1 MKKVVPMT
9 VALAVLAF
17 AATASSQSKAPSLI
31 VRGGLGHLV
40 MPGDRAIVR
49 YSVYSGSKAVRGS
62 LYVRNDL
69 QKSFTRLPLTRVNN
83 YQVRV
88 PNRLIRGR
96 RLVYYAA
103 IRDPRSRRALR
114 LPAHGVATTWILE
127 KPAVVKLGAH
137 QFGKTKAPE
146 AVVARA
152 SADQVGIEPPTP
164 GQLPG
169 FGPQTFLVGKD
180 GSIWLHDSLNSRLL
194 IWEAGHPETIARTV
208 KFPFV
213 AYDNDVAFGP
223 NGSIYVTRVLKNPPK
238 KDRLVLDRLDPS
250 GAVIWQRP
258 LGGEYFGESTFVL
271 GANSPLRIGSDGTL
285 YILAFMGLPGDE
297 WAWMPAATPAGKA
310 IEPSAQRTRTNW
322 PFQPVGALRLIGGEA
337 YTPHDDMAP
346 HDLRYA
352 LVDRHD
358 RVVRSW
364 RILSKTEIN
373 FHLTVPEVT
382 GGDPVVVLDFVD
394 DPGGKNTWEYEVLR
408 LGRHGTTQFSLTHS
422 TFGDDVLPDVRVGPD
437 GKLYQLA
444 TSVQNGVVITR
455 YALGSGGT

>member
-1 MKKVVPMT
+1 MNLLAIAT
-9 VALAVLAF
+9 AALALAHP
-17 AATASSQSKAPSLI
+17 ASAQPLV

-40 MPGDRAIVR
+40 MPPDRAMLG
-49 YSVYSGSKAVRGS
+49 YSVYSGSKAVRGT
-62 LYVRNDL
+62 LYIRNDR
-69 QKSFTRLPLTRVNN
+69 QKAYTRIALRRSNN
-83 YQVRV
+83 FRVRV
-88 PNRLIRGR
+88 PNRLIRGT
-96 RLVYYAA
+96 RLFYYAA
-103 IRDPRSRRALR
+103 FTDPRSRKALR
-114 LPAHGVATTWILE
+114 LPARGTATTWILA
-127 KPAVVKLGAH
+127 KPVVVKLGTH
-137 QFGKTKAPE
+137 QFGETKAPE

-152 SADQVGIEPPTP
+152 SADQVGMEPPNP
-164 GQLPG
+164 DELLPG

-194 IWEAGHPETIARTV
+194 IWEAGHPDTIARTV

-213 AYDNDVAFGP
+213 AYDNAVAFGP

-250 GAVIWQRP
+250 GAVLWQRP

-422 TFGDDVLPDVRVGPD
+422 TFGDDMLPDVRVGPD